1 MDEICWSLW
10 GWALIFFLLI
20 KICSV
25 FASDYFLGR
34 DFLREKWF
42 LTKRNKKVD
51 LISFVH
57 FIWKSSFGNIMEMFL
72 HNAIWYPRFTRQY
85 HKQCTTILNHKVKS
99 SKSNL
104 KNVTDWLL
112 QPLAELKLI
121 CAYLVI
127 FHNVVKLETKW
138 KNKWVRGFCY

>member
-72 HNAIWYPRFTRQY
+72 HNAI
-85 HKQCTTILNHKVKS
+85 
-99 SKSNL
+99 
-104 KNVTDWLL
+104 
-112 QPLAELKLI
+112 
-121 CAYLVI
+121 
-127 FHNVVKLETKW
+127 
-138 KNKWVRGFCY
+138 